1 MSRSFLAELKRRNV
15 IRTAGLYLVGA
26 WLIVQVTGTVL
37 PMFGAPEW
45 LPRSVVVL
53 LAVGLLP
60 VLVFAW
66 VYELT
71 PEGLKRERD
80 VERTESITPE
90 TGQRMNRAI
99 FVLLL
104 LAIGCFVL
112 DRFVLTP
119 RREAAAAQSGS
130 AESKPGGAVPDNSIA
145 VLPLA
150 NASGD
155 KDQQYFSDG
164 LSEGLIVT
172 LSRLQGLKV
181 IGRNSAFQFRDSKD
195 DSKTIGTKLGVAHLL
210 EGSVQ
215 HAGDVVRISAELI
228 NAADGSTLWSERYDR
243 PYRDLFTL
251 QDEITNAVASAL
263 KAKLLPQANAPMQSD
278 RPPSGNLD
286 AYAAYLQGKFFYAR
300 ANDANFRTAI
310 EQFARATQ
318 ADPLYALAWAEQSR
332 TATSLAAG
340 FLDGAAAREM
350 YGQARAA
357 VDTALKLDS
366 ELAAAYSAQS
376 FLLLSA
382 DYDWSGAER
391 SARRAVQLSP
401 NDGQA
406 KADLSRDLAALGQ
419 IEPAIELM
427 QKSLATDPLDAR
439 SQNWLAQYLRALGRL
454 DEAATAARKA
464 IELQPTAG
472 SMHYQLAIIE
482 IMRGDAKAALE
493 AALQEPVG
501 WQVDALAL
509 VRQVGG
515 DPAAADAALQA
526 QIAQEAAI
534 GPFQIAQ
541 TFALRNDPEKTF
553 EWLDRAWANRD
564 AGVSYLLF
572 DPFILRFR
580 DDPRFA
586 AFCKKVGLPATTTA
600 KAMAVPAARANKT

>member
-1 MSRSFLAELKRRNV
+1 MSRSFLTELKRRNV
-15 IRTAGLYLVGA
+15 IRTAGLYAVGA
-26 WLIVQVTGTVL
+26 WLIVQVTGTIL

-60 VLVFAW
+60 VLVFSW

-80 VERTESITPE
+80 VERDESITHE

-119 RREAAAAQSGS
+119 RRESAAAQTGPS
-130 AESKPGGAVPDNSIA
+130 ESKPGSAPENSIA

-195 DSKTIGTKLGVAHLL
+195 DSKTIGMKLGVAHLL

-215 HAGDVVRISAELI
+215 HAGDAVRISAELI
-228 NAADGSTLWSERYDR
+228 NATDGSTLWSERYDR
-243 PYRDLFTL
+243 SYRDLFAL
-251 QDEITNAVASAL
+251 QDEITTAVASAL
-263 KAKLLPQANAPMQSD
+263 KARLLPQPNAPMQSD
-278 RPPSGNLD
+278 RPPSGNLE
-286 AYAAYLQGKFFYAR
+286 AYAAYLQGKFFSAR
-300 ANDANFRTAI
+300 SGEADFRKAI
-310 EQFARATQ
+310 ELYAQATK
-318 ADPLYALAWAEQSR
+318 ADPRFALAWADQSR
-332 TATSLAAG
+332 AAVSLAAA
-340 FLDGAAAREM
+340 FLDGAAAQEM
-350 YGQARAA
+350 YARGRSA
-357 VDTALKLDS
+357 VDTALKLDPD
-366 ELAAAYSAQS
+366 LAAGYAAQS

-382 DYDWSGAER
+382 DLDWTGAEHA
-391 SARRAVQLSP
+391 ARRAVQLAP

-427 QKSLATDPLDAR
+427 QQSLATDPLDAR
-439 SQNWLAQYLRALGRL
+439 SHNWLAQYLRALGRL
-454 DEAATAARKA
+454 DEAAASARKA

-472 SMHYQLAIIE
+472 SMHYQLVIIE
-482 IMRGDAKAALE
+482 IMRGDGKAALE
-493 AALQEPVG
+493 AAQHEPAG
-501 WQVDALAL
+501 WQVDAIALA
-509 VRQVGG
+509 RQVGG
-515 DPAAADAALQA
+515 DRAEADAALATQVE
-526 QIAQEAAI
+526 QDAAA
-534 GPFQIAQ
+534 GAFQIAQ
-541 TFALRNDPEKTF
+541 TYALRNDADKTF
-553 EWLDRAWANRD
+553 EWLERALSNRD
-564 AGVSYLLF
+564 PGISYLLF

-586 AFCKKVGLPATTTA
+586 AFCKKVGLPTTTTA
-600 KAMAVPAARANKT
+600 KAMPVPTQKANKT

>member
-1 MSRSFLAELKRRNV
+1 VSRSFLTELKRRNV
-15 IRTAGLYLVGA
+15 IRTAGLYAVGA
-26 WLIVQVTGTVL
+26 WLIVQVTGTIL

-60 VLVFAW
+60 VLVFSW

-80 VERTESITPE
+80 VERDESITHE

-119 RREAAAAQSGS
+119 RRESAAAQTGPS
-130 AESKPGGAVPDNSIA
+130 ESKPGSAPENSIA

-195 DSKTIGTKLGVAHLL
+195 DSKTIGMKLGVAHLL

-215 HAGDVVRISAELI
+215 HAGDAVRISAELI
-228 NAADGSTLWSERYDR
+228 NATDGSTLWSERYDR
-243 PYRDLFTL
+243 PYRDLFAL
-251 QDEITNAVASAL
+251 QDEITTAVASAL
-263 KAKLLPQANAPMQSD
+263 KARLLPQPNAPMQSD
-278 RPPSGNLD
+278 RPPSGNLE
-286 AYAAYLQGKFFYAR
+286 AYAAYLQGKFFSAR
-300 ANDANFRTAI
+300 SGEADFRKAI
-310 EQFARATQ
+310 ELYAQATK
-318 ADPLYALAWAEQSR
+318 ADPRFALAWADQSR
-332 TATSLAAG
+332 AAVSLAAA
-340 FLDGAAAREM
+340 FLDGAAAQEM
-350 YGQARAA
+350 YARGRSA
-357 VDTALKLDS
+357 VDTALKLDPD
-366 ELAAAYSAQS
+366 LAAGYAAQS

-382 DYDWSGAER
+382 DLDWTGAEHA
-391 SARRAVQLSP
+391 ARRAVQLAP

-427 QKSLATDPLDAR
+427 QQSLATDPLDAR
-439 SQNWLAQYLRALGRL
+439 SHNWLAQYLRALGRL
-454 DEAATAARKA
+454 DEAAAAARKA

-472 SMHYQLAIIE
+472 SMHYQLVIIE
-482 IMRGDAKAALE
+482 IMRGDGKAALE
-493 AALQEPVG
+493 AAQHEPAG
-501 WQVDALAL
+501 WQVDAIALA
-509 VRQVGG
+509 RQVGG
-515 DPAAADAALQA
+515 DRAEADAALATQVE
-526 QIAQEAAI
+526 QDAAA
-534 GPFQIAQ
+534 GAFQIAQ
-541 TFALRNDPEKTF
+541 TYALRNDADKTF
-553 EWLDRAWANRD
+553 EWLERALSNRD
-564 AGVSYLLF
+564 PGISYLLF

-586 AFCKKVGLPATTTA
+586 AFCKKVGLPTTTTA
-600 KAMAVPAARANKT
+600 KAMPVPTQKANKT

>member
-1 MSRSFLAELKRRNV
+1 VSRSFLTELKRRNV
-15 IRTAGLYLVGA
+15 IRTAGLYAVGA
-26 WLIVQVTGTVL
+26 WLIVQVTGTIL

-80 VERTESITPE
+80 VERVESITPQ
-90 TGQRMNRAI
+90 TGQRMDRAI

-119 RREAAAAQSGS
+119 RRETAAALSGS
-130 AESKPGGAVPDNSIA
+130 AESKPGSAPDNSIA

-181 IGRNSAFQFRDSKD
+181 IGRNSAFQFRDSRD
-195 DSKTIGTKLGVAHLL
+195 DSKTIGMKLGVAHLL

-286 AYAAYLQGKFFYAR
+286 AYAAYLQGKFFFAR
-300 ANDANFRTAI
+300 SGEEDFRKAI
-310 EQFARATQ
+310 EQYAHATQ
-318 ADPLYALAWAEQSR
+318 VDPRYALAWAQQSR
-332 TATSLAAG
+332 AASSLAGA
-340 FLDGAAAREM
+340 FLDGAAAQDM
-350 YGQARAA
+350 YAAARNA
-357 VDTALKLDS
+357 VDSALKLDPD
-366 ELAAAYSAQS
+366 LAAAHAAKSY
-376 FLLLSA
+376 LLLS
-382 DYDWSGAER
+382 DDLDWTGAEQA
-391 SARRAVQLSP
+391 ARRAVQLAPTDS
-401 NDGQA
+401 QA

-419 IEPAIELM
+419 IEPAIALM
-427 QKSLATDPLDAR
+427 QQSLATDPLDAR
-439 SQNWLAQYLRALGRL
+439 SHNWLAQYLRALGRL
-454 DEAATAARKA
+454 DEAAAAAHKA

-493 AALQEPVG
+493 AAQDESAG
-501 WQVDALAL
+501 WKVDAVALA
-509 VRQVGG
+509 RQIGG
-515 DPAAADAALQA
+515 NPAEADAALKTQVE
-526 QIAQEAAI
+526 QDAA
-534 GPFQIAQ
+534 GGAFQIAQ
-541 TFALRNDPEKTF
+541 TYALRNDADKTF
-553 EWLDRAWANRD
+553 EWLDRALSNRD
-564 AGVSYLLF
+564 PGISYLLF

-600 KAMAVPAARANKT
+600 KAMAIPAAKVNKT

>member
-1 MSRSFLAELKRRNV
+1 MSRSFLTELKRRNV
-15 IRTAGLYLVGA
+15 IRTAGLYAVGA
-26 WLIVQVTGTVL
+26 WLIVQVTGTIL

-60 VLVFAW
+60 VLVFSW

-80 VERTESITPE
+80 VERDESITHE

-119 RREAAAAQSGS
+119 RRESAAAQTGPS
-130 AESKPGGAVPDNSIA
+130 ESKPGSAPENSIA

-195 DSKTIGTKLGVAHLL
+195 DSKTIGMKLGVAHLL

-215 HAGDVVRISAELI
+215 HAGDAVRISAELI
-228 NAADGSTLWSERYDR
+228 NATDGSTLWSERYDR
-243 PYRDLFTL
+243 PYRDLFAL
-251 QDEITNAVASAL
+251 QDEITTAVASAL
-263 KAKLLPQANAPMQSD
+263 KARLLPQPNAPMQSD
-278 RPPSGNLD
+278 RPPSGNLE
-286 AYAAYLQGKFFYAR
+286 AYAAYLQGKFFSAR
-300 ANDANFRTAI
+300 SGEADFRKAI
-310 EQFARATQ
+310 ELYAQATK
-318 ADPLYALAWAEQSR
+318 ADPRFALAWADQSR
-332 TATSLAAG
+332 AAVSLAAA
-340 FLDGAAAREM
+340 FLDGAAAQEM
-350 YGQARAA
+350 YARGRSA
-357 VDTALKLDS
+357 VDTALKLDPD
-366 ELAAAYSAQS
+366 LAAGYAAQS

-382 DYDWSGAER
+382 DLDWTGAEHA
-391 SARRAVQLSP
+391 ARRAVQLAP

-427 QKSLATDPLDAR
+427 QQSLATDPLDAR
-439 SQNWLAQYLRALGRL
+439 SHNWLAQYLRALGRL
-454 DEAATAARKA
+454 DEAAAAARKA

-472 SMHYQLAIIE
+472 SMHYQLVIIE
-482 IMRGDAKAALE
+482 IMRGDGKAALE
-493 AALQEPVG
+493 AAQHEPAG
-501 WQVDALAL
+501 WQVDAIALA
-509 VRQVGG
+509 RQVGG
-515 DPAAADAALQA
+515 DRAEADAALATQVE
-526 QIAQEAAI
+526 QDAAA
-534 GPFQIAQ
+534 GAFQIAQ
-541 TFALRNDPEKTF
+541 TYALRNDADKTF
-553 EWLDRAWANRD
+553 EWLERALSNRD
-564 AGVSYLLF
+564 PGISYLLF

-586 AFCKKVGLPATTTA
+586 AFCKKVGLPTTTTA
-600 KAMAVPAARANKT
+600 KAMPVPTQKANKT

>member
-1 MSRSFLAELKRRNV
+1 
-15 IRTAGLYLVGA
+15 
-26 WLIVQVTGTVL
+26 
-37 PMFGAPEW
+37 MFGAPEW
-45 LPRSVVVL
+45 LPRSIVVI

-80 VERTESITPE
+80 VERDESITPE

-119 RREAAAAQSGS
+119 RRESAAQQSQP
-130 AESKPGGAVPDNSIA
+130 AESKPASAVPDNSIA

-195 DSKTIGTKLGVAHLL
+195 DSKTIGMRLGVAHLL

-228 NAADGSTLWSERYDR
+228 NATDGSTLWSERYDR

-286 AYAAYLQGKFFYAR
+286 AYAAYLQGKFFFARSGQADFRKAIEQYAR
-300 ANDANFRTAI
+300 ATR
-310 EQFARATQ
+310 
-318 ADPLYALAWAEQSR
+318 ADPRYALAWAQQSR
-332 TATSLAAG
+332 AAASLAAA
-340 FLDGAAAREM
+340 FLDGAAAQDM
-350 YGQARAA
+350 YRQAREA
-357 VDTALKLDS
+357 VDTALNLDPD
-366 ELAAAYSAQS
+366 LAPAHAAQS

-382 DYDWSGAER
+382 DLDWTGAER
-391 SARRAVQLSP
+391 AARRAVQLAP

-419 IEPAIELM
+419 IEPAIEVM
-427 QKSLATDPLDAR
+427 RQSLATDPLDAR
-439 SQNWLAQYLRALGRL
+439 AQSWLAQYLRALGRL
-454 DEAATAARKA
+454 DEAATVSRKA
-464 IELQPTAG
+464 IELQPGAG
-472 SMHYQLAIIE
+472 SLNYQLVITE
-482 IMRGDAKAALE
+482 ILRGNAKAALE
-493 AALQEPVG
+493 AAQHEPVG
-501 WQVDALAL
+501 WQVDAIALA
-509 VRQVGG
+509 RQVGG
-515 DPAAADAALQA
+515 DPAEADAALKT
-526 QIAQEAAI
+526 QIEQDAA
-534 GPFQIAQ
+534 GGAFQIAQ
-541 TFALRNDPEKTF
+541 TYALRNDADKTF
-553 EWLDRAWANRD
+553 EWLERALSNRD
-564 AGVSYLLF
+564 SGVSYLLF

-586 AFCKKVGLPATTTA
+586 AFCKKVGLPTTTTA
-600 KAMAVPAARANKT
+600 KAMAVPAVKANKT

>member
-1 MSRSFLAELKRRNV
+1 MSRSFLTELKRRNV
-15 IRTAGLYLVGA
+15 IRTAGLYAVGA
-26 WLIVQVTGTVL
+26 WLIVQVTGTIL

-60 VLVFAW
+60 VLVFSW

-80 VERTESITPE
+80 VEPVESITQE

-119 RREAAAAQSGS
+119 RRESAAAQTGPS
-130 AESKPGGAVPDNSIA
+130 ESKPGSAPENSIA

-215 HAGDVVRISAELI
+215 HAGDAVRISAELI
-228 NAADGSTLWSERYDR
+228 NATDGSTLWSERYDR
-243 PYRDLFTL
+243 PYRDLFAL
-251 QDEITNAVASAL
+251 QDEITTAVASAL
-263 KAKLLPQANAPMQSD
+263 KARLLPQPNAPMQSD
-278 RPPSGNLD
+278 RPPSGNLE
-286 AYAAYLQGKFFYAR
+286 AYAAYLQGKFFSAR
-300 ANDANFRTAI
+300 SGEADFRKAI
-310 EQFARATQ
+310 ELYAQATK
-318 ADPLYALAWAEQSR
+318 ADPRFALAWADQSR
-332 TATSLAAG
+332 AAVSLAAA
-340 FLDGAAAREM
+340 FLDGAAAQEM
-350 YGQARAA
+350 YARGRSA
-357 VDTALKLDS
+357 VDTALKLDPD
-366 ELAAAYSAQS
+366 LAAGYAAQS

-382 DYDWSGAER
+382 DLDWTGAEHA
-391 SARRAVQLSP
+391 ARRAVQLAP

-427 QKSLATDPLDAR
+427 QQSLATDPLDAR
-439 SQNWLAQYLRALGRL
+439 SHNWLAQYLRALGRL
-454 DEAATAARKA
+454 DEAAAAARKA

-472 SMHYQLAIIE
+472 SMHYQLVIIE
-482 IMRGDAKAALE
+482 IMRGDGKAALE
-493 AALQEPVG
+493 AAQHEPAG
-501 WQVDALAL
+501 WQVDAIALA
-509 VRQVGG
+509 RQVGG
-515 DPAAADAALQA
+515 DRAEADAALATQVE
-526 QIAQEAAI
+526 QDAAA
-534 GPFQIAQ
+534 GAFQIAQ
-541 TFALRNDPEKTF
+541 TYALRNDADKTF
-553 EWLDRAWANRD
+553 EWLERALSNRD
-564 AGVSYLLF
+564 PGISYLLF

-586 AFCKKVGLPATTTA
+586 AFCKKVGLPTTTTA
-600 KAMAVPAARANKT
+600 KAMPVPTQKANKT